1 MNILRLLRL
10 LFMRKKPKVVS
21 VEESMLPERVKVSNA
36 VGNSSPKGGI
46 GKTTIQLESGVQLI
60 MRGREV
66 VFIDWDIMSPRL
78 SLRLLR
84 DLGTGPSLVK
94 VLIEEADILSA
105 VREATVSGRRGSITI
120 HIVPAVANDDIPNN
134 INRLLEEMNDPHRV
148 IKMVDKMKSAV
159 ETLAQRYDVVF
170 NDYPVPSWAAYYTYQ
185 RLLSRTS
192 SWLNLL
198 SDSTPNM
205 IKLIGQLHQRY
216 TKAIPVLGTVVNMVR
231 PTPDEINKAKEY
243 VEELCHEVNGRVA
256 MVIPFDG
263 KLYDVFAGGLASP
276 ASLNYAPE
284 SSPALLQIKRFVD
297 YLEQAVEG
305 RLKTARCETLVPVL

>member
-1 MNILRLLRL
+1 MNILRILKM
-10 LFMRKKPKVVS
+10 LFMRRKPKTVPI
-21 VEESMLPERVKVSNA
+21 EESKLPERVKVQNA
-36 VGNSSPKGGI
+36 IGNSSPKGGI

-94 VLIEEADILSA
+94 VLIEEADIMSA
-105 VREATVSGRRGSITI
+105 VREASITGRRGSITI
-120 HIVPAVANDDIPNN
+120 HVVPAVANDDIPNN
-134 INRLLEEMNDPHRV
+134 INKLLEEMNDPHRV
-148 IKMVDKMKSAV
+148 VRMVDKMKGAV
-159 ETLAQRYDVVF
+159 ETLAKRYDVVF

-205 IKLIGQLHQRY
+205 IKLIGQLHHRY
-216 TKAIPVLGTVVNMVR
+216 TKTIPVLGTIVNMVR

-243 VEELCHEVNGRVA
+243 VQELCRDVDGKVA
-256 MVIPFDG
+256 MVVPFDG

-284 SSPALLQIKRFVD
+284 SSPALLQIKKFVD
-297 YLEQAVEG
+297 YMEQAIEG
-305 RLKTARCETLVPVL
+305 KIGSTSCVTLVPTL

>member
-1 MNILRLLRL
+1 MNILRLLKL
-10 LFMRKKPKVVS
+10 LFMRKKPKAVK
-21 VEESMLPERVKVSNA
+21 VEESMLPERVKVHNA
-36 VGNSSPKGGI
+36 IGNSSPKGGI

-120 HIVPAVANDDIPNN
+120 HIVPAVANDDIPHN

-148 IKMVDKMKSAV
+148 VKMVDKMKNAV
-159 ETLAQRYDVVF
+159 ETLAKRYDVVF

-216 TKAIPVLGTVVNMVR
+216 TKSIPVLGTVVNMVR

-243 VEELCHEVNGRVA
+243 VQDLCQEVDGRVA

-305 RLKTARCETLVPVL
+305 RLKDIHCETLVPVL